1 MKILFNRIV
10 TIAFLYVLSLT
21 ANAQNITS
29 REEFFGFKMGEDRK
43 LAEWV
48 KLVVYYN
55 TVGEQSDRIK
65 VVNMGASEMGY
76 PFLALYI
83 LTTENLSRL
92 HVIRESWFLSC

>member
-1 MKILFNRIV
+1 
-10 TIAFLYVLSLT
+10 
-21 ANAQNITS
+21 
-29 REEFFGFKMGEDRK
+29 MGEDRK

-76 PFLALYI
+76 LF
-83 LTTENLSRL
+83 
-92 HVIRESWFLSC
+92 